1 VTTPSPLTRRELIG
15 AGAAGAALLGLGP
28 LPRALA
34 ARTRRVDVVVVGA
47 GFSGLAAARALERAG
62 RSVLV
67 LEARDRVGGR
77 TLNLP
82 IGGGDIIEVGGE
94 FVGPT
99 QDRIKALAK
108 AVGVK
113 TYPAYNTGNSQLLLQ
128 GHIDAYAAN
137 PGIPDDP
144 DVRKDLPG
152 LLKIDA
158 MAKQVPVAAPWRAKH
173 ARAWDRQ
180 TLADFRSSELTTEN
194 GRRLFDII
202 VRSVWGKEP
211 GELSLLYAL
220 AYIAAAGDA
229 KNPGSVLRLATTAGG
244 AQEDRFVGGS
254 QLIAQRVADRLGK
267 RVLLNAP
274 VQRIAQH
281 AGGVRV
287 LANGVT
293 VEAAQAIV
301 AVPPVLAE
309 RIHYSPVLPADRR
322 AMLKALRPGPY
333 VKVQALYDRP
343 FWRDAGLTA
352 QCQSDVGPAAST
364 FDNSPPDASKGVI
377 LGFIA
382 ADAAKAWKQLAPDA
396 RRSAYLEELA
406 TFIGDA
412 ARSPVDYIEKDW
424 SQEPWTRGCPVG
436 SLPPGVLAK
445 HGPGLRAPSG
455 RIHWAG
461 TEAADYWIGYMD
473 GAVRAGERAAREALA
488 ALPKGR

>member
-1 VTTPSPLTRRELIG
+1 VTASTPLTRRELIG

-28 LPRALA
+28 LPKALA
-34 ARTRRVDVVVVGA
+34 ARTRRADVVVVGA
-47 GFSGLAAARALERAG
+47 GFSGLAAARAIAHAG

-82 IGGGDIIEVGGE
+82 IGGGDVIEIGGE

-113 TYPAYNTGNSQLLLQ
+113 SYPTYNSGNSQLLLQ
-128 GHIDAYAAN
+128 GRIDSYAAN
-137 PGIPDDP
+137 PGIPTDP
-144 DVRKDLPG
+144 DVLKDLPA
-152 LLKIDA
+152 LLRING
-158 MAKQVPVAAPWRAKH
+158 MAQQVPVQAPWRARH
-173 ARAWDRQ
+173 AREWDRQ
-180 TLADFRSSELTTEN
+180 TLAQFRDTQLTTEN

-202 VRSVWGKEP
+202 VRSVWGQEAS
-211 GELSLLYAL
+211 ELSLLYAL
-220 AYIAAAGDA
+220 TYIAAAGDA

-244 AQEDRFVGGS
+244 AQEERFHGGS
-254 QLIAQRVADRLGK
+254 QLVAQRAAERLGG
-267 RVLLNAP
+267 RVLLRRP
-274 VQRIAQH
+274 VERIVRH
-281 AGGVRV
+281 ATGVRV
-287 LANGVT
+287 LARGLT
-293 VEAAQAIV
+293 VEAQRAIV
-301 AVPPVLAE
+301 ALPPALAD
-309 RIHYSPVLPADRR
+309 RIRYAPALPAHRR
-322 AMLKALRPGPY
+322 AILRAMRPGAY
-333 VKVQALYDRP
+333 VKVQAFYERP

-377 LGFIA
+377 LGFVGA
-382 ADAAKAWKQLAPDA
+382 APAVAWKKLDPAA
-396 RRSAYLEELA
+396 RRAAFLDELA
-406 TFIGDA
+406 TFLGDA
-412 ARSPVDYIEKDW
+412 ARSAVDYVEKDW
-424 SQEPWTRGCPVG
+424 SQEQWTRGCPTG
-436 SLPPGVLAK
+436 TLPPGVLAT

-488 ALPKGR
+488 GLR